1 MRLACSKAAQTLA
14 NRKPLDE
21 MDLEE
26 CARLDDALAL
36 AHRILKGTVRS
47 VMIARLNRRSRAR

>member
-1 MRLACSKAAQTLA
+1 MRLACSKAAQTLV
-14 NRKPLDE
+14 NQKPLDE